1 MIDTKPAN
9 RSRWLCLLLIALCA
23 ITGAGG
29 RAWAQSWPASEPINL
44 TIYSPG
50 EHQIL
55 GHSHYEIIRLDIGAE
70 IKGEA
75 HYLSGESDVERGRI
89 EFGSAG
95 GMPVLTNFSHI
106 FLLANG
112 GQQLAAEADI
122 KSGKATC
129 NRYEGGTVKSVS
141 STLDFPGDTYA
152 GATVLIPIEHALRQ
166 GIRSG
171 IKFHVFNCLPGPRVL
186 AVEADADSLGGR
198 WASYASGMT
207 RVTVR
212 PDFGWFNLLAGPF
225 LPKFYA
231 WFDPAQDWEY
241 LGGQTTRFYRGPAL
255 ELVRTPQVGKP
266 AASASPSPQ
275 ASPAK

>member
-1 MIDTKPAN
+1 MNDAKPAN
-9 RSRWLCLLLIALCA
+9 RPRWLWLLLIALCA
-23 ITGAGG
+23 INRAD
-29 RAWAQSWPASEPINL
+29 RSAWAQSWPTSEPINL

-50 EHQIL
+50 EREIL
-55 GHSHYEIIRLDIGAE
+55 GHSHYEVIRLDIGAE

-75 HYLSGESDVERGRI
+75 HYLNGESDVERDRI
-89 EFGSAG
+89 EFGSSG
-95 GMPVLTNFSHI
+95 EMPVLANFSHV
-106 FLLANG
+106 FFLANG
-112 GQQLAAEADI
+112 RQLLAAEADL
-122 KSGKATC
+122 KSGKASC
-129 NRYEGGTVKSVS
+129 NRYEDGAAKTLSG
-141 STLDFPGDTYA
+141 TLDFPSDTYA

-186 AVEADADSLGGR
+186 AVEADADKLGGR
-198 WASYASGMT
+198 WASYADGMT

-241 LGGQTTRFYRGPAL
+241 LGGQTERFYRGPAL
-255 ELVRTPQVGKP
+255 ELVRTQQAGKP

-275 ASPAK
+275 ASPTR

>member
-1 MIDTKPAN
+1 MNDAKPAN
-9 RSRWLCLLLIALCA
+9 RPRWLWLLLVALCA
-23 ITGAGG
+23 INRVDGS
-29 RAWAQSWPASEPINL
+29 AWAQSWPASEPINL

-50 EHQIL
+50 EREIL
-55 GHSHYEIIRLDIGAE
+55 GHSHYEVIRIDVGAE
-70 IKGEA
+70 VRGA
-75 HYLSGESDVERGRI
+75 ARYLNGESDVEQDRI
-89 EFGSAG
+89 ELGSAG
-95 GMPVLTNFSHI
+95 EMPVLSNFSHVF
-106 FLLANG
+106 FLADG
-112 GQQLAAEADI
+112 GQLLAAEADL
-122 KSGKATC
+122 KSGKASC
-129 NRYEGGTVKSVS
+129 NRYEDGAAKTLRG
-141 STLDFPGDTYA
+141 TLDFPSDTYA

-186 AVEADADSLGGR
+186 AVEADADKLGGR
-198 WASYASGMT
+198 WASYADGMT

-241 LGGQTTRFYRGPAL
+241 LGGQTERFYRGPAL
-255 ELVRTPQVGKP
+255 ELVRTQQAGKP

-275 ASPAK
+275 ASPSK